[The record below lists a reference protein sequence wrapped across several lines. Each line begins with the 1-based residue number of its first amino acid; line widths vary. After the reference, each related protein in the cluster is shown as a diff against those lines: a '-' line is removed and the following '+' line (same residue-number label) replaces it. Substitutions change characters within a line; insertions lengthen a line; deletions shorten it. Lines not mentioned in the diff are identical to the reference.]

1 MIAFSEKVGGRPI
14 SIETGRMARQA
25 SGAVVV
31 RYGDTVVL
39 VTATADKFEKPNLGF
54 TPLAVH
60 YVEKMYAAGRVP
72 GGFFKR
78 EGRLSDRETLISRFI
93 DRPIRPLFP
102 DNWRCETQIVATVL
116 STDHE
121 NEPAV
126 AAMLGA
132 SAALGVSDIPVPSP
146 LAGVRVGRINGDFV
160 ANPTPAQL
168 AESELD
174 LFVAG
179 SKDAV
184 LMVEGEA
191 KEVSEAVALEAIM
204 FAHKTIQPLIAMQE
218 KLIGKAGKKKRELP
232 AVELDKKLVTAV
244 EKFAK
249 TKLVKALSVKEKQE
263 RYAALDALKDEVKE
277 KFVTPDVEDPT
288 VAKQVSEIYADLK
301 KRVMREGVL
310 KSGQRVD
317 GRSPTDIRE
326 ITCETSVLPRTHGSA
341 LFTRGETQALVTVT
355 LGSRDDE
362 QMIDAL
368 SGLSFKGFL
377 FHYNFPPFSVGETTP
392 LRGPGRREIGHGFLA
407 EKGVT
412 GVLPPREKFPY
423 TMRVV
428 SEILESNG
436 SSSMASVCG
445 ASLALMDAGVPIKQ
459 HVAGIAMGLIQEKS
473 KTVILSDI
481 LGDEDHLGD
490 MDFKVAGTEEGI
502 TALQMDIKISGI
514 TKKVLESALAQA
526 KEGRLHILGLMNKAL
541 PQPREG
547 LSQFAPRFV
556 AYKIN
561 EAKIKDVIGP
571 GGRVI
576 RGIVEK
582 TGAKIDVSDD
592 GMVTISGRDA
602 GGVEEALKM
611 VKDLTAEIE
620 IGTVYHGPV
629 KKIMD
634 FGAFVELVPGTDG
647 LVHISQ
653 MREERV
659 EHVEDIL
666 KEGDMVSVKVI
677 GFDRRG
683 KLKLTMLDVDA

>member
-14 SIETGRMARQA
+14 SVETGRMARQA

-132 SAALGVSDIPVPSP
+132 SAALAISDIPVPVP
-146 LAGVRVGRINGDFV
+146 LAGVRVGHIAGEFV

-168 AESELD
+168 AESDLD
-174 LFVAG
+174 LFVAA

-191 KEVSEAVALEAIM
+191 KEVSEATALEAIM
-204 FAHKTIQPLIAMQE
+204 FAHKTIQPLIVMQE
-218 KLIGKAGKKKRELP
+218 KLIAKAGKAKRDVVP
-232 AVELDKKLVTAV
+232 MELDKKLVAAV

-249 TKLVKALSVKEKQE
+249 TKLVKALSVKEKLE

-277 KFVTPDVEDPT
+277 KFVTPDAEPAT
-288 VAKQVSEIYADLK
+288 AKQVSEIYADFK

-310 KSGQRVD
+310 KSGLRVD

-326 ITCETSVLPRTHGSA
+326 ITCETGILPRTHGSA

-423 TMRVV
+423 TLRVV

-490 MDFKVAGTEEGI
+490 MDFKVAGTEQGI
-502 TALQMDIKISGI
+502 TALQMDIKIGGI
-514 TKKVLESALAQA
+514 TKKVLDAALKQA
-526 KEGRLHILGLMNKAL
+526 REGRLHILKLMEKAI
-541 PQPREG
+541 PQHREG

-571 GGRVI
+571 GGRII

>member
-1 MIAFSEKVGGRPI
+1 MITMTEKVGGRPI
-14 SIETGRMARQA
+14 SVETGHMARQA
-25 SGAVVV
+25 SGATVV
-31 RYGDTVVL
+31 RFGETVVL
-39 VTATADKFEKPNLGF
+39 VTATADKHEKPNLSF
-54 TPLAVH
+54 VPLAVH

-102 DNWRCETQIVATVL
+102 DNYAYETQIVATVL

-132 SAALGVSDIPVPSP
+132 SAALTVSDIPFAGP
-146 LAGVRVGRINGDFV
+146 LAGVRVGRIDGEFI
-160 ANPTPAQL
+160 ANPTPA
-168 AESELD
+168 ELETSD
-174 LFVAG
+174 LNFFVAA

-191 KEVSEAVALEAIM
+191 REVSEEVALEAIL
-204 FAHKTIQPLIAMQE
+204 FAHKTVQPLIALQE
-218 KLIGKAGKKKRELP
+218 KLAAKAGKPKRKIP
-232 AVELDKKLVTAV
+232 APKVDAKLAAAV
-244 EKFAK
+244 EKFCK
-249 TKLVKALSVKEKQE
+249 TKLGKALAVKDKQA
-263 RYAALDALKDEVKE
+263 RYEALDAVKLETME
-277 KFVTPDVEDPT
+277 KFVSGDNGDATQARQ
-288 VAKQVSEIYADLK
+288 VADTFADLK
-301 KRVMREGVL
+301 KRVMREAIL
-310 KSGQRVD
+310 KHGNRVD
-317 GRSPTDIRE
+317 GRTPTEIRP
-326 ITCETSVLPRTHGSA
+326 IDCEVGLLPRTHGSG

-355 LGSRDDE
+355 LGAREDE

-368 SGLSFKGFL
+368 SGISFKGFL

-407 EKGVT
+407 EKAVT
-412 GVLPPREKFPY
+412 ALLPKKEAFPY
-423 TMRVV
+423 TLRVV

-445 ASLALMDAGVPIKQ
+445 ASLALMDAGVPIRE
-459 HVAGIAMGLIQEKS
+459 HVAGIAMGLIAEKN
-473 KTVILSDI
+473 KTVVLSDI

-490 MDFKVAGTEEGI
+490 MDFKVAGTRQGV
-502 TALQMDIKISGI
+502 TALQMDIKIAGI
-514 TKKVLESALAQA
+514 DRKVLETALAQA
-526 KEGRLHILGLMNKAL
+526 AEGRMHILTLMEKAISE
-541 PQPREG
+541 PRHG

-561 EAKIKDVIGP
+561 ESRIKDVIGP
-571 GGRVI
+571 GGRII

-582 TGAKIDVSDD
+582 TGAKIDVSDE
-592 GMVTISGRDA
+592 GIVSISGRDHHA
-602 GGVEEALKM
+602 VDEALKM

-653 MREERV
+653 MREEKV
-659 EHVEDIL
+659 EHVEDVL
-666 KEGDMVSVKVI
+666 KEGEMVTVKVI

-683 KLKLTMLDVDA
+683 KLKLSMVDVDG

>member
-1 MIAFSEKVGGRPI
+1 
-14 SIETGRMARQA
+14 MARQA

-132 SAALGVSDIPVPSP
+132 SAALAISDIPVPVP
-146 LAGVRVGRINGDFV
+146 LAGVRVGHIAGEFV

-168 AESELD
+168 AESDLD
-174 LFVAG
+174 LFVAA

-191 KEVSEAVALEAIM
+191 KEVSEATALEAIM
-204 FAHKTIQPLIAMQE
+204 FAHKTIQPLIVMQE
-218 KLIGKAGKKKRELP
+218 KLIAKAGKAKRDVVP
-232 AVELDKKLVTAV
+232 MELDKKLVAAV

-249 TKLVKALSVKEKQE
+249 TKLVKALSVKEKLE

-277 KFVTPDVEDPT
+277 KFVTPDAEPAT
-288 VAKQVSEIYADLK
+288 AKQVSEIYADFK

-310 KSGQRVD
+310 KSGLRVD

-326 ITCETSVLPRTHGSA
+326 ITCETGILPRTHGSA

-423 TMRVV
+423 TLRVV

-490 MDFKVAGTEEGI
+490 MDFKVAGTEQGI
-502 TALQMDIKISGI
+502 TALQMDIKIGGI
-514 TKKVLESALAQA
+514 TRKILEQALAQA
-526 KEGRLHILGLMNKAL
+526 KEGRLHILKLMEKAI
-541 PQPREG
+541 PQHREG

-571 GGRVI
+571 GGRII

>member
-1 MIAFSEKVGGRPI
+1 
-14 SIETGRMARQA
+14 
-25 SGAVVV
+25 
-31 RYGDTVVL
+31 
-39 VTATADKFEKPNLGF
+39 
-54 TPLAVH
+54 
-60 YVEKMYAAGRVP
+60 VP

-132 SAALGVSDIPVPSP
+132 SAALAISDIPVPVP
-146 LAGVRVGRINGDFV
+146 LAGVRVGHIAGEFV

-168 AESELD
+168 AESDLD
-174 LFVAG
+174 LFVAA

-191 KEVSEAVALEAIM
+191 KEVSEATALEAIM
-204 FAHKTIQPLIAMQE
+204 FAHKTIQPLIVMQE
-218 KLIGKAGKKKRELP
+218 KLIAKAGKAKRDVVP
-232 AVELDKKLVTAV
+232 MELDKKLVAAV

-249 TKLVKALSVKEKQE
+249 TKLVKALSVKEKLE

-277 KFVTPDVEDPT
+277 KFVTPDAEPAT
-288 VAKQVSEIYADLK
+288 AKQVSEIYADFK

-310 KSGQRVD
+310 KSGLRVD

-326 ITCETSVLPRTHGSA
+326 ITCETGILPRTHGSA

-423 TMRVV
+423 TLRVV

-490 MDFKVAGTEEGI
+490 MDFKVAGTEQGI
-502 TALQMDIKISGI
+502 TALQMDIKIGGI
-514 TKKVLESALAQA
+514 TRKILEQALAQA
-526 KEGRLHILGLMNKAL
+526 KEGRLHILKLMEKAI
-541 PQPREG
+541 PQHREG

-571 GGRVI
+571 GGRII

>member
-14 SIETGRMARQA
+14 SVETGRMARQA

-132 SAALGVSDIPVPSP
+132 SAALAISDIPVPVP
-146 LAGVRVGRINGDFV
+146 LAGVRVGHIAGEFV

-168 AESELD
+168 AESDLD
-174 LFVAG
+174 LFVAA

-191 KEVSEAVALEAIM
+191 KEVSEATALEAIM
-204 FAHKTIQPLIAMQE
+204 FAHKTIQPLIVMQE
-218 KLIGKAGKKKRELP
+218 KLIAKAGKAKRDVVP
-232 AVELDKKLVTAV
+232 MELDKKLVAAV

-249 TKLVKALSVKEKQE
+249 TKLVKALSVKEKLE

-277 KFVTPDVEDPT
+277 KFVTPDAEPAT
-288 VAKQVSEIYADLK
+288 AKQVSEIYADFK

-310 KSGQRVD
+310 KSGLRVD

-326 ITCETSVLPRTHGSA
+326 ITCETGILPRTHGSA

-423 TMRVV
+423 TLRVV

-490 MDFKVAGTEEGI
+490 MDFKVAGTEQGI
-502 TALQMDIKISGI
+502 TALQMDIKIGGI
-514 TKKVLESALAQA
+514 TRKILEQALAQA
-526 KEGRLHILGLMNKAL
+526 KEGRLHILKLMEKAI
-541 PQPREG
+541 PQHREG

-571 GGRVI
+571 GGRII

>member
-1 MIAFSEKVGGRPI
+1 
-14 SIETGRMARQA
+14 
-25 SGAVVV
+25 
-31 RYGDTVVL
+31 VL
-39 VTATADKFEKPNLGF
+39 VTATADKHERKNLGF

-102 DNWRCETQIVATVL
+102 EKWACETQIVATVL

-121 NEPAV
+121 NEPGV

-132 SAALGVSDIPVPSP
+132 SAALQISDIPFGAA
-146 LAGVRVGRINGDFV
+146 LAGVRVGRIDGKFV
-160 ANPTPAQL
+160 ANPTPAEL
-168 AESELD
+168 ATSDLD
-174 LFVAG
+174 LFVAA
-179 SKDAV
+179 SADAV

-191 KEVSEAVALEAIM
+191 KEVSEAVALDAIM
-204 FAHKTIQPLIAMQE
+204 FAHKTVQPLIAMQE
-218 KLIGKAGKKKRELP
+218 KLAAKAGKKKRP
-232 AVELDKKLVTAV
+232 APVVEVDKKLAAAI
-244 EKFAK
+244 EKYAK
-249 TKLVKALSVKEKQE
+249 TKLAKALTVKDKLD
-263 RYAALDALKDEVKE
+263 RYAALDALKEEIGANFYNPE
-277 KFVTPDVEDPT
+277 KDNEATG
-288 VAKQVSEIYADLK
+288 KQVGEIYADLK
-301 KRVMREGVL
+301 KRMMREGVL
-310 KSGQRVD
+310 KNGQRVD

-326 ITCETSVLPRTHGSA
+326 ITCETGVLPRTHGSA

-368 SGLSFKGFL
+368 SGLSFKSFL

-407 EKGVT
+407 EKGVS
-412 GVLPPREKFPY
+412 GVLPARENFPY

-445 ASLALMDAGVPIKQ
+445 SSLAMMDAGVPIRS

-473 KTVILSDI
+473 KSVILSDI

-490 MDFKVAGTEEGI
+490 MDFKVAGTREGI
-502 TALQMDIKISGI
+502 TALQMDIKIGGI
-514 TKKVLESALAQA
+514 TKKVLEAALKQA
-526 KEGRLHILGLMNKAL
+526 KEGRLHILGLMEKAIAK
-541 PQPREG
+541 PREG

-556 AYKIN
+556 AYKISA
-561 EAKIKDVIGP
+561 AKIKDVIGP

-592 GMVTISGRDA
+592 GMVTISGRDSGA
-602 GGVEEALKM
+602 VEEALQM

-620 IGTVYHGPV
+620 IGSVYHGPV

-653 MREERV
+653 MAEGRV
-659 EHVEDIL
+659 EHVEDVL

-683 KLKLTMLDVDA
+683 KLKLTMVGVDA

>member
-1 MIAFSEKVGGRPI
+1 MISFSDKVGGRPI
-14 SIETGRMARQA
+14 SIETGHMARQA
-25 SGAVVV
+25 SGAVLV

-39 VTATADKFEKPNLGF
+39 ATATADKAAKPYRGF

-102 DNWRCETQIVATVL
+102 DNYDHETQIITTVL

-121 NEPAV
+121 NEPAL
-126 AAMLGA
+126 AALLGT
-132 SAALGVSDIPVPSP
+132 SAALQVSDIPFGGPI
-146 LAGVRVGRINGDFV
+146 AGVRVGRIDGDFV
-160 ANPTPAQL
+160 TNPTPDEL
-168 AESELD
+168 ARSD
-174 LFVAG
+174 LNFLVAG
-179 SKDAV
+179 SRDAV

-191 KEVSEAVALEAIM
+191 QTVSESVALDAIM
-204 FAHKTIQPLIAMQE
+204 FAHKAMQPLLSMQD
-218 KLIGKAGKKKRELP
+218 KLQKKSGKPKWSLQASEVDSSLKS
-232 AVELDKKLVTAV
+232 AV
-244 EKFAK
+244 EKFCRGE
-249 TKLVKALSVKEKQE
+249 LGKALSISDKQG
-263 RYAALDALKDEVKE
+263 RYAALEAVESETLQKFYDGERDDEGVKRQ
-277 KFVTPDVEDPT
+277 VTGIV
-288 VAKQVSEIYADLK
+288 ADLQ
-301 KRVMREGVL
+301 KRLMREGVL
-310 KSGQRVD
+310 KNGTRVD
-317 GRSPTDIRE
+317 GRSTTDIRP
-326 ITCETSVLPRTHGSA
+326 IDCEVGVLPRSHGSA

-355 LGSRDDE
+355 LGARDDE

-368 SGLSFKGFL
+368 SGISFKGFL

-407 EKGVT
+407 EKGIAPL
-412 GVLPPREKFPY
+412 LPPRETFPY
-423 TMRVV
+423 TLRVV

-445 ASLALMDAGVPIKQ
+445 ASLALMDAGVPIAE
-459 HVAGIAMGLIQEKS
+459 HAAGIAMGLIQEDG
-473 KTVILSDI
+473 KTAILSDI

-490 MDFKVAGTEEGI
+490 MDFKVAGTRNGI
-502 TALQMDIKISGI
+502 TALQMDIKVAGI
-514 TKKVLESALAQA
+514 TKKVLDMALKQA
-526 KEGRLHILGLMNKAL
+526 REGRLHILKLMEKAIAE
-541 PQPREG
+541 PRAG
-547 LSQFAPRFV
+547 LSQYAPRFV

-561 EAKIKDVIGP
+561 PTRIRDVIGP
-571 GGRVI
+571 GGRII

-592 GMVTISGRDA
+592 GMVSISGRDHA
-602 GGVEEALKM
+602 AVDEALQM

-653 MREERV
+653 MREEKVERV
-659 EHVEDIL
+659 EDVV
-666 KEGDMVSVKVI
+666 KEGEMVTVKVI

-683 KLKLTMLDVDA
+683 KLKLSMLNVDA